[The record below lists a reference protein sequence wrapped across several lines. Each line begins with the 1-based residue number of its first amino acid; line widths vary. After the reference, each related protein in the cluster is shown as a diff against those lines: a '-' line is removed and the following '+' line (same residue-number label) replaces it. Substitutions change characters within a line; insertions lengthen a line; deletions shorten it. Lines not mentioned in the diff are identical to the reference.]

1 MTKFDK
7 IIGENKKNRILRIL
21 FRILYRILYR
31 ILFSHS
37 FEFSHSSHSFDRG
50 ENDTLGMRRMRN
62 AKRMRWECDGNAI
75 GNARECEN
83 RILCAQARQ

>member
-21 FRILYRILYR
+21 FRILYRIL
-31 ILFSHS
+31 FSHS
-37 FEFSHSSHSFDRG
+37 FEFSHSFDRG

-62 AKRMRWECDGNAI
+62 AKRMRWECD
-75 GNARECEN
+75 RECEN
-83 RILCAQARQ
+83 RILCAQARI